1 MKRKKFNY
9 DQIIEEINKYIIS
22 GRCIIY
28 CALPRICKEL
38 KTYIANKI
46 NECEVDLFHGDL
58 TGERKNLSLTKWKT
72 GVTKIIIAKNAFG
85 MGINTPDVNLII
97 YFNFP
102 LSLGQ
107 YIQENRRAGRDD
119 RKAKSVIFYS
129 KSELK
134 FLYGIIS
141 EKKRRKIQMFT
152 TMVAFLLCM
161 VH

>member
-1 MKRKKFNY
+1 MENWSDKNNY
-9 DQIIEEINKYIIS
+9 S
-22 GRCIIY
+22 
-28 CALPRICKEL
+28 
-38 KTYIANKI
+38 
-46 NECEVDLFHGDL
+46 
-58 TGERKNLSLTKWKT
+58 
-72 GVTKIIIAKNAFG
+72 KNAFG
-85 MGINTPDVNLII
+85 MRINTPDVNLII

-107 YIQENRRAGRDD
+107 YVQESRRAGRDY